1 MITVVVVTVLGSQC
15 MEHLF
20 LQLVS
25 TVHVAVVNLPPRHPG
40 MDSEGRAWVWTRAR
54 EQIEIHAAL

>member
-1 MITVVVVTVLGSQC
+1 

-20 LQLVS
+20 LLLVS
-25 TVHVAVVNLPPRHPG
+25 TVHVAVVHLPPRHPG

-54 EQIEIHAAL
+54 DQSEIHAAL